1 MPDDKQA
8 YTGHRVVTSGG
19 SDHNLRRLQIEGV
32 HDERRTTVPVKIIAI
47 HGGGVGPAP
56 TADVQPLIDQV
67 DGLGNRTPH
76 APSYNVPVSRNHS
89 GNGAIISDPV
99 AGDIMI
105 MSVADRDISTLKK
118 TGQQSA
124 PGSKR
129 RGSLSDG
136 IIHHAMLSGTPD
148 QYVFFKPEGGFVV
161 ADRAGNVV
169 ETFKDA
175 KMMTLTVPA
184 GGIVALGG
192 NPSKGGT
199 FDFVQTVSGPSTV
212 VKAKL

>member
-1 MPDDKQA
+1 MSDDKQG
-8 YTGHRVVTSGG
+8 YTGHRVITSGG

-32 HDERRTTVPVKIIAI
+32 HDERRTTVPVKIVAV

-56 TADVQPLIDQV
+56 TADVQPLVDQV

-76 APSYNVPVSRNHS
+76 APSYNVPVSRVN
-89 GNGAIISDPV
+89 GANGAIISDPV

-105 MSVADRDISTLKK
+105 MSVADRDISKLKN

-136 IIHHAMLSGTPD
+136 IIHHAVLSGVPD

-161 ADRAGNVV
+161 SDRAGNVV

-199 FDFVQTVSGPSTV
+199 FGFVQTDQGFSTV
-212 VKAKL
+212 VKARL